1 MSYHEIFAA
10 HILRIQEERRL
21 TKQEMGRLGGVSA
34 AFMTDLARGE
44 ANPTLKTMEAF
55 SEALGIP
62 LPLLLRPLDSEEWR
76 TILSL
81 STKQESEP
89 VELPPGYGILEKGIL
104 PLHKIYVVE
113 QWIKA
118 AHKTLRTLKKN

>member
-10 HILRIQEERRL
+10 HILRIQEERGL

-62 LPLLLRPLDSEEWR
+62 LPLLLRPLDSEEWK

-81 STKQESEP
+81 SVRQEETP
-89 VELPPGYGILEKGIL
+89 EDLPPGYGTIRNGIL

-113 QWIKA
+113 QWMKA
-118 AHKTLRTLKKN
+118 AHKALKLKKKN

>member
-10 HILRIQEERRL
+10 HILRIQEERGL

-62 LPLLLRPLDSEEWR
+62 LPLLLRPLDSEEWK

-81 STKQESEP
+81 SAKQEES
-89 VELPPGYGILEKGIL
+89 VELPPGYGILEKEFYLSTKFMLSNSG
-104 PLHKIYVVE
+104 
-113 QWIKA
+113 
-118 AHKTLRTLKKN
+118 

>member
-10 HILRIQEERRL
+10 HILRIQEERGL

-62 LPLLLRPLDSEEWR
+62 LPLLLRPL
-76 TILSL
+76 
-81 STKQESEP
+81 
-89 VELPPGYGILEKGIL
+89 
-104 PLHKIYVVE
+104 HKIYVVQ
-113 QWIKA
+113 QWMKTTRKA
-118 AHKTLRTLKKN
+118 LRVSSKH

>member
-10 HILRIQEERRL
+10 HILRIQEERGL

-44 ANPTLKTMEAF
+44 ANPSLKTMEAF

-62 LPLLLRPLDSEEWR
+62 LPLLLRPLDSEEWKA
-76 TILSL
+76 ILSL
-81 STKQESEP
+81 SGRPDQEP
-89 VELPPGYGILEKGIL
+89 IDLPPGYGILKKGIL

-113 QWIKA
+113 QWMKA
-118 AHKTLRTLKKN
+118 THKALKTKNKN

>member
-10 HILRIQEERRL
+10 HILRIQEERGL

-62 LPLLLRPLDSEEWR
+62 MPLLLRPLDSEEWK

-81 STKQESEP
+81 SAKQEES

-104 PLHKIYVVE
+104 PLHKIYVVQ
-113 QWIKA
+113 QWMKTARKA
-118 AHKTLRTLKKN
+118 LRVSSKH

>member
-10 HILRIQEERRL
+10 HILRIQEERGL

-81 STKQESEP
+81 SAKHEGEP

-113 QWIKA
+113 QWMKV

>member
-1 MSYHEIFAA
+1 
-10 HILRIQEERRL
+10 
-21 TKQEMGRLGGVSA
+21 MGRLGGVSA

-81 STKQESEP
+81 SAKQEGEP

-113 QWIKA
+113 QWMKV